1 MELSSRNCKK
11 GVIYTKRSVLKLY
24 RNHNDEFHSTF
35 KNNHGRLIYLRIA
48 IRDNECNI
56 NECYYLDRSSYSVPK
71 KAFTKKCATSEL
83 LNVIRNELDKDF
95 IDIDFNYDTLLS
107 KKQLINSTLGRRKY
121 NILIILKE
129 GNVLKTVF
137 KNKFRRS
144 IYLEI
149 SIGVDKSLISKCRY
163 CDKRG
168 EKADI
173 TPYGLKTIYFE
184 SGIDNILSVVNTEL
198 EGGFTDI
205 LITAESTIKLD
216 RPICGSI

>member
-1 MELSSRNCKK
+1 MIN
-11 GVIYTKRSVLKLY
+11 TKRSVLELY
-24 RNHNDEFHSTF
+24 KNYNNEFHSVF
-35 KNNHGRLIYLRIA
+35 KNNHGRLIYLALA
-48 IRDNECNI
+48 IKDDKCTISN
-56 NECYYLDRSSYSVPK
+56 CYYLDRSLYFVPK
-71 KAFTKKCATSEL
+71 KAVTKNCLITDL
-83 LNVIRNELDKDF
+83 LDVIRNELDKDF
-95 IDIDFNYDTLLS
+95 ADIDYCNIFLS
-107 KKQLINSTLGRRKY
+107 KKQLINRTLGHQKY
-121 NILIILKE
+121 NILIMLKE
-129 GNVLKTVF
+129 GNVLKTIF

-149 SIGVDKSLISKCRY
+149 STGVDKSLISKCRY

-184 SGIDNILSVVNTEL
+184 SGIDNILSIVNTEL

-205 LITAESTIKLD
+205 LITAENTIELD